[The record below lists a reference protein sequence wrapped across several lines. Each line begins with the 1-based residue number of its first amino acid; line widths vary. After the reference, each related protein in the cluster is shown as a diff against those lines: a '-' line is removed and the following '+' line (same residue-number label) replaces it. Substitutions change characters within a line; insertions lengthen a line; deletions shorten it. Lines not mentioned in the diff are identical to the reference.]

1 MPRRNIGLRKRDFY
15 FFYTKKSFFFQ
26 GYQEKIPLWPAEG
39 VNGRSRRRSQ
49 VARQREPRFE
59 EEESAC
65 LVGSFPPPPPHSSP
79 SPTFAFVSCVILPPH
94 SSRRKKNVFATL
106 QGGSEL
112 TEAFFQRQTVLVLSA
127 ISLSSRFDAC
137 DALCFPVTTACAS
150 LYQHSTCIA
159 EKWITFVPGRLSHVI
174 KCLLKTPP

>member
-1 MPRRNIGLRKRDFY
+1 MVVFAFKAGKRETTFVPRRNIGLRKRDFY

-65 LVGSFPPPPPHSSP
+65 LVGSFPPPPPHSYP
-79 SPTFAFVSCVILPPH
+79 RPNFCFFFLRD
-94 SSRRKKNVFATL
+94 SS
-106 QGGSEL
+106 SS
-112 TEAFFQRQTVLVLSA
+112 FFEEEEKR
-127 ISLSSRFDAC
+127 
-137 DALCFPVTTACAS
+137 LC
-150 LYQHSTCIA
+150 Y
-159 EKWITFVPGRLSHVI
+159 ITGRLRINRGIFS
-174 KCLLKTPP
+174 TPDCSCSKRN